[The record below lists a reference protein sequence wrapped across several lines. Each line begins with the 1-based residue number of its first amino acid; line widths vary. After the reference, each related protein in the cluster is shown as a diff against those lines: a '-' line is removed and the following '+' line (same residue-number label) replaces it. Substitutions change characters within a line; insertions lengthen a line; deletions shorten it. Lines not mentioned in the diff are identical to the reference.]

1 VGKPGLGEDG
11 SRLHRRGSVLP
22 CAWKEA
28 VMAENRSLRE
38 ALDAGGAFEVWRLLT
53 EDEQRQA
60 AAALWSNADTKS
72 RQPLE
77 LALAKTLK
85 FRPKM
90 VRHLSAEKVA
100 GRLVRLIKDL
110 PEPVAFQ
117 YLFHLHMSERRE
129 LMGKFLDAVGL
140 PHEDGVLDLEEDA
153 SAPAE
158 DAVATAGRG
167 LLKEHGH
174 EALVYLG
181 TLWVADKE
189 FWAGLGEL
197 LDGYDDNG
205 DELAGGSS

>member
-1 VGKPGLGEDG
+1 
-11 SRLHRRGSVLP
+11 
-22 CAWKEA
+22 
-28 VMAENRSLRE
+28 MAENRSLRE
-38 ALDAGGAFEVWRLLT
+38 ALDAGGAFEVWRLLS

-60 AAALWSNADTKS
+60 AAALWNNADTKS

-77 LALAKTLK
+77 LALAKALK

-117 YLFHLHMSERRE
+117 YLFHLHMSERRK

-140 PHEDGVLDLEEDA
+140 PHEDGVLDLDEDS

-167 LLKEHGH
+167 LLKEDGH

-189 FWAGLGEL
+189 FWAGLGGL
-197 LDGYDDNG
+197 LDGYSEDG
-205 DELAGGSS
+205 EELAGGSD